1 MILLKAILIKFFSH
15 FILIM
20 KKHIVF
26 IFCFFVLH
34 TLPAFSLE
42 MLDTDFC
49 KNGHGAPWIGACIC
63 DNPTVYTGRYC
74 DVRTTGS
81 CHSNKECS
89 KDSFCLQSDGI
100 GACTLTTGQ
109 GPIVINN
116 VSFII
121 SDMLLNY
128 QSAERFCSSY
138 TGGGYRQ
145 ASRADFSCSDIG
157 PACLDTDIVIT
168 LQEHLG
174 TRGFFWLDSKDE
186 TNAYYA
192 DMNDGTVYETSK
204 QNFKTI
210 QALCIKKEQ

>member
-1 MILLKAILIKFFSH
+1 
-15 FILIM
+15 M
-20 KKHIVF
+20 KKVF
-26 IFCFFVLH
+26 IFCFCFLTFYSVTVLSSE
-34 TLPAFSLE
+34 AF
-42 MLDTDFC
+42 DTDFC
-49 KNGHGAPWIGACIC
+49 KNGYGAPWVGACVC

-81 CHSNKECS
+81 CHSNKECP
-89 KDSFCLQSDGI
+89 KDSFCLQSGET
-100 GACTLTTGQ
+100 AVCALTTGQ
-109 GPIVINN
+109 GPIVVNN
-116 VSFII
+116 VSFVL

-145 ASRADFSCSDIG
+145 ATRADFGCSGIG
-157 PACLDTDIVIT
+157 PACLDTDTVIT

-192 DMNDGTVYETSK
+192 DMNDATVYETSK

-210 QALCIKKEQ
+210 QALCIKKVQ